1 MVKVKVEL
9 LESNGLGYQI
19 LSMIWYNPT
28 LFPPSPLPITTTFT
42 LRLAAQTWVVSM
54 FVLIKINISLT

>member
-28 LFPPSPLPITTTFT
+28 LFPPSPPPHHHNLY
-42 LRLAAQTWVVSM
+42 AAPRCSNVGSFNVR
-54 FVLIKINISLT
+54 FDKN